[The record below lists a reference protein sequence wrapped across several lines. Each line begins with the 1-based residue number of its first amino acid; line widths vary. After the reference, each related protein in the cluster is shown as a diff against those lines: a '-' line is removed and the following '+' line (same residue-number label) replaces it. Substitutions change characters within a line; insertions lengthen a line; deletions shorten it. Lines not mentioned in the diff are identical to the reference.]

1 MYVRLGRG
9 MFKALSKLLQSI
21 SRECCVPPSNACT
34 ILHVLFIEVCV
45 CLLLHCIITMLLYV
59 VVSTS
64 SRI

>member
-34 ILHVLFIEVCV
+34 RLHVLFIEVCV
-45 CLLLHCIITMLLYV
+45 CLLLHIITMLLYV